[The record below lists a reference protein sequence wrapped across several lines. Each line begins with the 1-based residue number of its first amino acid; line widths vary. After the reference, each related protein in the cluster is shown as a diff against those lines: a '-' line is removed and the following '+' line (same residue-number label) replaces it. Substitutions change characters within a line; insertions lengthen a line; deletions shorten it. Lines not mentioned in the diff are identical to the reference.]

1 MEYNNY
7 CITDSNNFIHS
18 IDNVVFTYM
27 IKQFN
32 MDTIASELI
41 QIRTDNNCDGWEKLN
56 CTACTKFSWYQNII
70 HIDSMHLSFGKY
82 QEYNKTNKTWIIL
95 PMLRFEINPSKH
107 GKKKVFLD
115 ILKWIRKNCTDAELK
130 RYDYAIDVPYHIND
144 IVIYNSKKEHG
155 LYKGTIYRG
164 QRNKHG
170 FTKIYN
176 KAKEQNLDNV
186 LTRIETTIEHGK
198 TICFENIIFVSSN
211 KIENATDELSSLNK
225 CILNLCFALKENNID
240 FEPYISKLNYRRR
253 KILEPYLYDDT
264 LKLQFDSEI
273 LSQLLDQ
280 IYSIFDVDINETLN
294 SPETDFVVVDDTIDL
309 PFE

>member
-115 ILKWIRKNCTDAELK
+115 ILEWIKKNCTNAELK

-144 IVIYNSKKEHG
+144 IVIYNSKKEQG

-176 KAKEQNLDNV
+176 KAKEQNLDTI

-198 TICFENIIFVSSN
+198 TIYFENIIFVSSN
-211 KIENATDELSSLNK
+211 NIENATDELSNLNK
-225 CILNLCFALKENNID
+225 CILNLCFALRENNID

-253 KILEPYLYDDT
+253 KILEPYLYDDA
-264 LKLQFDSEI
+264 LKLQFDNEI
-273 LSQLLDQ
+273 LSQLLEQ

-294 SPETDFVVVDDTIDL
+294 SPETDFIEIDDTIDL